1 MSIYKNITPK
11 LFIAIINEFLF
22 KRFFSRETLNPVLM
36 TQNCSRDLTMYRTS
50 LWCIFLNKLRLKR
63 YKETNM
69 KNVLDVRENRSDGKK
84 I

>member
-1 MSIYKNITPK
+1 
-11 LFIAIINEFLF
+11 
-22 KRFFSRETLNPVLM
+22 M